1 MLKEISIRNFTLIDN
16 LNISFSKGL
25 NVIMGETGSGKSNI
39 IDALSILM
47 GERASKDK
55 IRHGY
60 DTAYLSCAIDVSD
73 NRNLINFLINEGIYI
88 EGELLVIS
96 RVLSK
101 KSSTISKVN
110 DQIVTANIL
119 KNISKFLIDIY
130 GQFENQLILSKAEQ
144 LKFIDEMVKVNK
156 KNKELYEEFKF
167 SYNEYLEALNRLE
180 EFKKS
185 PQEINRNTEFLEYQ
199 IEDIEKSNILT
210 INEDEV
216 FNRLEI
222 IEHTQVLQENSNAIF
237 TLIDNTNGGALYNL
251 SKAIELSKDIAS
263 IDSDFNEINDRI
275 ESLSIECDD
284 IRREVQYYSDSIYFD
299 QEEFL
304 NLDSKRNMIFEMKRK
319 YGQTLEEISD
329 FYNNALKTLDSIRNY
344 ESILLDLEKSVQLS
358 FDKSYILASEISKIR
373 HVFAKKFEQKVLDE
387 LIDLDMGDSKFKI
400 DFKETGLNS
409 NGIDSINFLI
419 SFNKNE
425 DLKDFNSVA
434 SGGEISRFMLA
445 IKSIEAGIDKTP
457 ILIFDE
463 IDTGISGNAGSVV
476 GDKLKELSNSRTII
490 CISHLPQIIA
500 KADHQ
505 YLVYKTE
512 ENEKITS
519 KTKLLNIE
527 ERVIELAKTI
537 EGDSFSSETL
547 DTARKM
553 IINNIGEN

>member
-60 DTAYLSCAIDVSD
+60 DTAYLSCAIDISD

-156 KNKELYEEFKF
+156 KNKELYKEFKF

-222 IEHTQVLQENSNAIF
+222 IEHTQVLQENSDAIF

-284 IRREVQYYSDSIYFD
+284 IRREVQYYSDSIYFN

-319 YGQTLEEISD
+319 YGQTIEEISD

>member
-60 DTAYLSCAIDVSD
+60 DTAYLSCAIDISD

-96 RVLSK
+96 RILSK

-319 YGQTLEEISD
+319 YGQTIEEISD
-329 FYNNALKTLDSIRNY
+329 FYNNALNTLDSIRNY
-344 ESILLDLEKSVQLS
+344 ESILLDLEKSVKLS
-358 FDKSYILASEISKIR
+358 FDKSYNLASEISKIR
-373 HVFAKKFEQKVLDE
+373 HVFAKKFEEKVLDE

-537 EGDSFSSETL
+537 EGDYFSSETL